1 MSAADILKLAPFD
14 ASNAQTYDALCQC
27 GAVQYK
33 VTLSPPLEQQ
43 KIIEC
48 NCSICSRNGYLLVY
62 PQREHVLLTSGQEAL
77 KTYTFGPKR
86 NLHQFCG
93 HCGSA
98 VFFDPQLPKQGQ
110 DVDIMGINVG
120 LELSGIVQS
129 TEEKNRS
136 ECSRAS
142 K

>member
-1 MSAADILKLAPFD
+1 MSAADLLKPAPFD
-14 ASNAQTYDALCQC
+14 TSNARTYDALCHC
-27 GAVQYK
+27 GTVQYA

-62 PQREHVLLTSGQEAL
+62 PQRKHVQITSGQDTL

-93 HCGSA
+93 RCGSA
-98 VFFDPQLPKQGQ
+98 VFFDPQLPKHGQ
-110 DVDIMGINVG
+110 DIDIMGINVG
-120 LELSGIVQS
+120 LELAGDSPHF
-129 TEEKNRS
+129 
-136 ECSRAS
+136 
-142 K
+142 